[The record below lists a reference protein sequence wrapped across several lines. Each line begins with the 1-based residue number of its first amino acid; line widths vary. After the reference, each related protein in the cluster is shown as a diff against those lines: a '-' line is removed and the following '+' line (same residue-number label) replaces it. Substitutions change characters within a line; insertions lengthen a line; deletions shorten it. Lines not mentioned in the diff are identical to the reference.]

1 MHYHEYVR
9 FTEMGIFF
17 SFIAFLIKPILS
29 PYMKGLGFDELQLC
43 MIFSVFTLTIILFS
57 PIIGKISDNVG
68 RKTMILFGVVINIL
82 AMIFY
87 IMDGSWVFLVIAR
100 IFNAIGYVTVA
111 MIILSKIGDSVDGK
125 TRGKYTGWTLSL
137 ENIAKSASPIVGGVL
152 ADMFFIKA
160 PFYMSI
166 FLLLI
171 LMVYL
176 IKQKPR
182 RKAKIKK
189 SDFNIIGELKEFLSE
204 RKLKGLA
211 LLGMT
216 THASI
221 PAIYLFLPL
230 LIVEKFGLSFTYVG
244 VAYFFLGFF
253 NLFQFYFGE
262 ISDKMGRS
270 KMLILGTSIYGF
282 GLILLSVSQS
292 YPMLLLVL
300 VLQGLGGS
308 MWNISA
314 YCIMAESGEKSK
326 KEAQTLMSY
335 ESLART
341 GSFFSFIISGFVV
354 TIFNVESLFVLNGIL
369 ILAVSL
375 CAVRYIVD

>member
-1 MHYHEYVR
+1 
-9 FTEMGIFF
+9 
-17 SFIAFLIKPILS
+17 
-29 PYMKGLGFDELQLC
+29 
-43 MIFSVFTLTIILFS
+43 
-57 PIIGKISDNVG
+57 
-68 RKTMILFGVVINIL
+68 
-82 AMIFY
+82 
-87 IMDGSWVFLVIAR
+87 
-100 IFNAIGYVTVA
+100 
-111 MIILSKIGDSVDGK
+111 
-125 TRGKYTGWTLSL
+125 L
-137 ENIAKSASPIVGGVL
+137 ENIAKSASPIAVGVL
-152 ADMFFIKA
+152 ADIFFIKA

-176 IKQKPR
+176 IKQKPK
-182 RKAKIKK
+182 RKAKIKR

-204 RKLKGLA
+204 KKLRGLA

-221 PAIYLFLPL
+221 PAIFLFLPL
-230 LIVEKFGLSFTYVG
+230 FIVEKFGLSFTYVG

-270 KMLILGTSIYGF
+270 KMLVLGTSIYGF

-292 YPMLLLVL
+292 YSMLLLVL
-300 VLQGLGGS
+300 TLQGLGGS

-314 YCIMAESGEKSK
+314 YCIMSEAGEKSK

-335 ESLART
+335 ESLARI

-354 TIFNVESLFVLNGIL
+354 TIFNIESLFVLNGLL

-375 CAVRYIVD
+375 YAVRCIVD

>member
-17 SFIAFLIKPILS
+17 SFIAFMIKPILS
-29 PYMKGLGFDELQLC
+29 PYIKSLGFDELQVCL
-43 MIFSVFTLTIILFS
+43 IFSVFTLTIIFLS

-68 RKTMILFGVVINIL
+68 RKTMILFGVVMNIL

-87 IMDGSWVFLVIAR
+87 IIDGSWIFLVAAR
-100 IFNAIGYVTVA
+100 IFNAIGYITVA
-111 MIILSKIGDSVDGK
+111 LIILSKIEDSVDGK

-137 ENIAKSASPIVGGVL
+137 ENIAKIASPVAGGVL
-152 ADMFFIKA
+152 ADMFFIRA

-171 LMVYL
+171 FMVYL
-176 IKQKPR
+176 IKQKPK
-182 RKAKIKK
+182 RKAKIKRC
-189 SDFNIIGELKEFLSE
+189 DFNVIEELKEFLSE

-211 LLGMT
+211 LLGMIIY
-216 THASI
+216 ASI

-230 LIVEKFGLSFTYVG
+230 FIVEKFGLTYTYVG
-244 VAYFFLGFF
+244 VAYFFFGFF

-270 KMLILGTSIYGF
+270 KMLIFGTSIYGF
-282 GLILLSVSQS
+282 GLILLSISQS

-300 VLQGLGGS
+300 ILQGLGGS
-308 MWNISA
+308 MWNIST
-314 YCIMAESGEKSK
+314 YCIMSEAGEKLK

-335 ESLART
+335 ESLARM
-341 GSFFSFIISGFVV
+341 GAFFSFILSGFVV
-354 TIFNVESLFVLNGIL
+354 TIFNIESLFVLDGVLIL
-369 ILAVSL
+369 IISL
-375 CAVRYIVD
+375 YTVKYIID